1 VAELSADIAPGIVA
15 STMNCMATWED
26 GPEYAPIERPSDFR
40 DPDAAPLNV
49 APPYA
54 QLAAWAPKT
63 RPIFDSPEKPVAP
76 LSTLLPTQ
84 EEPRDPQKPFPV
96 VSSTMTTESAWGA
109 VHWASPTA
117 HPAGLTTVA
126 GGAATPGTRYPR
138 PDQPLAIH
146 SQNTPTP
153 GNFPAPGTPGWFAP
167 GPPTQQPRPATP
179 VTAREVFDAATP
191 GLCTCL
197 IIGGLMYVLSPI
209 ILCISVS
216 LAGRVKVAKEEIRR
230 VYMLGISV
238 LAVIGVLG
246 LLTVDTGF
254 ADWWRF
260 VGGWGLLIC
269 WSLLISTLVL
279 VYRRLKSDTSP
290 PRPYRS
296 PLG

>member
-1 VAELSADIAPGIVA
+1 
-15 STMNCMATWED
+15 
-26 GPEYAPIERPSDFR
+26 
-40 DPDAAPLNV
+40 
-49 APPYA
+49 
-54 QLAAWAPKT
+54 
-63 RPIFDSPEKPVAP
+63 VAP
-76 LSTLLPTQ
+76 LATLLPTR
-84 EEPRDPQKPFPV
+84 EEPRDPQKPFAV
-96 VSSTMTTESAWGA
+96 VSSTLTTESAWGA
-109 VHWASPTA
+109 VHWASPTGQ
-117 HPAGLTTVA
+117 PAGLPTAA
-126 GGAATPGTRYPR
+126 GGTLTSGTRSPR

-146 SQNTPTP
+146 SRTGTAP

-167 GPPTQQPRPATP
+167 GPHTQQPRATTS
-179 VTAREVFDAATP
+179 VTAQAVLDAATP

-230 VYMLGISV
+230 VYMLGLSL

-269 WSLLISTLVL
+269 WSLLISTLLL

-296 PLG
+296 PRG